1 MDASQDTLTLVVTGH
16 LPGILI
22 AAAVLT
28 WPFSWLL
35 LGLYRR
41 AVSRSMAQR
50 ASAHATTGT
59 TTPPAPPPIAP
70 VGVAALDVSTA
81 ISDTPDSQALLRH
94 LTGRP
99 WHAAR
104 VYALAA
110 LAYAVVLTVVT
121 APFAEPGAP
130 FRPVRFLLLTT
141 MFAWPVVLTLAMVA
155 GSVRQRKRAI
165 AGIYTLAYL
174 AIVVIATLASP
185 EFSVWQ
191 GILLWA
197 LYNGPSTALVALCL
211 SRRIRAVGPMVLL
224 FLILG
229 LLGSDALL
237 AIVGSTD
244 VLLRGAVTAGGWFG
258 LGGVGTFFAMI
269 LIGFAAFA
277 VIGAGLLAFIR
288 RRYEAKRLSDESL
301 TIDTVWWLF
310 VFGHAVGLA
319 FEHPLAPLGGIVAMA
334 AFKIGTRVGFARRTD
349 VGSARKLLL
358 LRSFSIGAR
367 SERLFDTLE
376 KHWRRVGSIQMIAGA
391 DLATRTVEPHEF
403 LDFVTGRLARRFID
417 RPATLD
423 RRLREMDLLPDRD
436 GRYRVNDFF
445 CYDDTCTVR
454 HVSCERFFLLR
465 RHVAHGTVLVG
476 ASERRRADGSQG
488 VLAAECG
495 VRLRDRGVVPARAAR
510 SRAVHRGSRDGLSV
524 SRPDIRPRRGARLR
538 RISAGCRVAGATATV
553 HVHTSRHAGAGAPA
567 ARARGGCRI
576 TCDASAC
583 GVLIVPSSHPRPR
596 LPQTGRRAASPGGR
610 RVEQRRWLG
619 CVRDERGDVR
629 VVVRSR

>member
-445 CYDDTCTVR
+445 CYDDTWRTVLSSLVHQSDAVLMDLR
-454 HVSCERFFLLR
+454 GFSRRNAGCVFEIGELFRLVPLDRVLFIVDRETDSAFLDQTFGRAAALASVGSAPGVGSQAQPRLFTYTPLDMRALERLLR
-465 RHVAHGTVLVG
+465 A
-476 ASERRRADGSQG
+476 
-488 VLAAECG
+488 LAA
-495 VRLRDRGVVPARAAR
+495 AAG
-510 SRAVHRGSRDGLSV
+510 SRAT
-524 SRPDIRPRRGARLR
+524 
-538 RISAGCRVAGATATV
+538 RV
-553 HVHTSRHAGAGAPA
+553 
-567 ARARGGCRI
+567 
-576 TCDASAC
+576 
-583 GVLIVPSSHPRPR
+583 
-596 LPQTGRRAASPGGR
+596 RAAS
-610 RVEQRRWLG
+610 
-619 CVRDERGDVR
+619 
-629 VVVRSR
+629 